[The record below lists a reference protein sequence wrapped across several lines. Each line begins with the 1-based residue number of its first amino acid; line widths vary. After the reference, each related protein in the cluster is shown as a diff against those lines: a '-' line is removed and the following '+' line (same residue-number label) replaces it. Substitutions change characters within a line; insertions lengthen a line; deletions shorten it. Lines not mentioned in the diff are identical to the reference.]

1 MQLKPRTQYA
11 QSGHINI
18 AYQVI
23 GEGSMNIV
31 YIPGWVSNI
40 DMMWYN
46 PELSDF
52 LNQLSKV
59 GRVILFDKRGT
70 GLSDRISDLSTLEE
84 RMDDIRAVMDAV
96 GSEEAILF
104 GHSEGGSA
112 SLLFAATYPERTKA
126 LISFGVFAKRRYA
139 EDYPWAPT
147 DEERQAI
154 YDMIE
159 QDWGSGDMDLAS
171 LAPSKADDP
180 VFMDWLASYF
190 RSGASPRAALVLTKM
205 NTDVDIIDVLDTI
218 QVPTLLMQRTH
229 DIDVKIE
236 EGRFIADKIKGA
248 IFKEFDGND
257 HLFWAGNTE
266 EVLDEMIT
274 FMSSLSET
282 EIHKPIETL
291 STVLNLRLI
300 DKRMYLMSLEVDKRK
315 KIFEAFQQMVFQAV
329 SQFKGRIEPCTRVGY
344 FACFDGAIKAV
355 ECAALIKERVKTL
368 NLQTRMGLHTGPV
381 YINSDGLLDG
391 QAVAVVHNIQENAET
406 NDILMTKAVQALLLG
421 SGIEYVKEKNISI
434 PPIKTPYEIYNISE
448 SDLQAN
454 YIGTN
459 STLTS
464 PASHSLLEQVLSIIN
479 HNLSNEYFSIE
490 DLCHEIGISERSLQ
504 RKLKASTNRSPN
516 QMIRS
521 YRLHRAKDILIK
533 EDCNVS
539 EVAERTGFS
548 SPSYFSKCFR
558 KEFGCLPTEM
568 VMV

>member
-52 LNQLSKV
+52 LYQLSKV

-521 YRLHRAKDILIK
+521 YRLHRAKDILIN

>member
-23 GEGSMNIV
+23 GEGSMDIV

-568 VMV
+568 VVV